1 MIAWFISSRVLCAA
15 SLVLA
20 VFLSGCAS
28 QIQRPAE
35 SVAEAVQPRVIVGNV
50 PFHAQD
56 EYQCGPAAL
65 AMMLGAQGVPAT
77 PDELKDSVYIPERE
91 GSLQVEMVA
100 TARARGM
107 VAYPLRPHIDAIITE
122 VDAGHPVLVLQNLRF
137 NWWPQWHFAVVVGY
151 DLEREQLILNS
162 GTNRFQRESFR
173 LFDNTW
179 RRGDRW
185 ARVMLPPDQLPA
197 TARPLDYV
205 RAVHELEQTGR
216 HELARTGYQA
226 ALSRW
231 PDDLS
236 AGFAAANH
244 ELSMGNAVAAVE
256 GFRSLMGFH
265 PDVAAVWH
273 NLGLSLQALEC
284 PDAAAA
290 AMACAARLAP
300 DDERF
305 SRREPDQPAAPV
317 RGARVIPELC
327 DLPACPVPSAV
338 QD

>member
-1 MIAWFISSRVLCAA
+1 MIALIRRSRVLYAA

-28 QIQRPAE
+28 QIQRPAD
-35 SVAEAVQPRVIVGNV
+35 SVTDTVQSRAILGSV

-56 EYQCGPAAL
+56 EYQCGPASL
-65 AMMLGAQGVPAT
+65 AMMLGAQGLTDT
-77 PDELKDSVYIPERE
+77 PDELKEAVYIPERK

-100 TARARGM
+100 AARARGM
-107 VAYPLRPHIDAIITE
+107 VVYPLRPHIDAIITE

-173 LFDNTW
+173 VFDNTW
-179 RRGDRW
+179 RRGERW

-205 RAVHELEQTGR
+205 RAVYDLEQTGR
-216 HELARTGYQA
+216 HELARTGYQT
-226 ALSRW
+226 ALLRW

-244 ELSMGNAVAAVE
+244 ELATGNAAAAVE
-256 GFRSLMGFH
+256 GFRSLMAFH
-265 PDVAAVWH
+265 PDVAAVWY
-273 NLGLSLQALEC
+273 NLGLSLEALQC
-284 PDAAAA
+284 PEAAAEA
-290 AMACAARLAP
+290 VSCAARLAP
-300 DDERF
+300 DDDRF
-305 SRREPDQPAAPV
+305 SRPGGGRQDSLS

-327 DLPACPVPSAV
+327 DLPACPVPATV
-338 QD
+338 GD